1 MKHFCLTLIPLT
13 LFSINGLSQT
23 ERLPNESAE
32 NFATPKSR
40 QGFWLGVGIALF
52 VIITVIG
59 TFGTIGGVI
68 LFGNKNTEEYK
79 CAISEI
85 KKNKEVLNLLGE
97 PIEAGWFAPGD
108 FSLKYSERTVSF
120 ITSINGS
127 KGSAMLSVES
137 FRNPIGSKFKMS
149 LSKDGQEIT
158 LHNGTYPCQ

>member
-1 MKHFCLTLIPLT
+1 MLEPLGGQP
-13 LFSINGLSQT
+13 INLQANQK
-23 ERLPNESAE
+23 P
-32 NFATPKSR
+32 R
-40 QGFWLGVGIALF
+40 QGFWIVVVIALF
-52 VIITVIG
+52 VIITMIG
-59 TFGTIGGVI
+59 IGGTIGGVL

-79 CAISEI
+79 CAMSEI

-108 FSLKYSERTVSF
+108 FSLKYSERIVKFT
-120 ITSINGS
+120 TSINGS